1 MVAQGRPSL
10 LVAILQSL
18 CSLIRQ
24 CRDRHAGENR
34 ILTLECR
41 TDDQHY
47 SIEHGARNVHPQRIQ
62 AFMDNL
68 RPQDETF
75 GGQRVFSCE
84 RCGEEFPSREE
95 LKIVS
100 CRLESVDRSLQVA
113 LREPICSWNSTGTV
127 ASFPSSCSHSIMDP
141 SQARTGQ
148 YRYRSATTFLRTTRR
163 R

>member
-1 MVAQGRPSL
+1 MQVSNLLTQGL
-10 LVAILQSL
+10 W
-18 CSLIRQ
+18 
-24 CRDRHAGENR
+24 
-34 ILTLECR
+34 

-113 LREPICSWNSTGTV
+113 LREPICSWNSSGTV
-127 ASFPSSCSHSIMDP
+127 ASFPSPCSHSIVDS

-148 YRYRSATTFLRTTRR
+148 YRYRSAITFLRNAR
-163 R
+163 